1 MTDRLPSVIASTV
14 GARAEISIRHASP
27 ADTPALESLAR
38 LADRRAPAG
47 PVLVAE
53 ADGEIVAA
61 IGGDGGVVTNPFLV
75 TLDLVELLRV
85 RASQLHAAAA

>member
-1 MTDRLPSVIASTV
+1 MTDRLPSAIASAV
-14 GARAEISIRHASP
+14 GARAEIAIRHASP
-27 ADTPALESLAR
+27 ADTPALASLAG

-53 ADGEIVAA
+53 ADGEIIAA
-61 IGGDGGVVTNPFLV
+61 IGVDGTVVSDPFRV

-85 RASQLHAAAA
+85 RAGQLAAAAA

>member
-1 MTDRLPSVIASTV
+1 MTDRLPSAIASAV
-14 GARAEISIRHASP
+14 GARAEISIRHASS
-27 ADTPALESLAR
+27 ADDRAVASLAR
-38 LADRRAPAG
+38 LADRRLPAA

-61 IGGDGGVVTNPFLV
+61 IGMDGNVVTDPFRV